1 MKAIKLKS
9 LRCFAALTAS
19 ILLFTAG
26 LVSCSDSDSSDDKS
40 DPSQIV
46 ENPPVI
52 TPSETEEQKSL
63 YGTYWGSLTVA
74 GQSYDMA
81 LVANGTTASLYSTMM
96 TQRYPVVKYVK
107 NADGTY
113 TLHCYNSGED
123 TTADST
129 HVKVTFTL
137 GENGAVTCVP
147 LIVPMAAMAQ
157 FSTCTKGNAYNGE
170 YDGQGGGQGGQGGSE
185 TTYPDVAQ
193 STLYGSYWG
202 KLNFGSLFDMC
213 LVVSSEKIT
222 LASSVMTYHYDD
234 FTFEKSETNKWTAT
248 CWQNEGHTAVSVS
261 VVFDT
266 SATPYQAVATIV
278 PMSASSEV
286 LTMGKEYNDEFSPK
300 EREFSSSV
308 NATFSQ
314 AVEQIPVITENTS
327 FKLNGQLE
335 SDSLTNIY
343 QALYQLYVR
352 CAQNGLE
359 LYVELDFTDVT
370 GFTEIPD
377 NAFNFAVCLAS
388 IKIPSTV
395 TKIGNSAFDSSGL
408 SSIDIPDS
416 VTQIG
421 ELAFHVCSRLKIVT
435 IGKGLTTIPKN
446 CFAASPE
453 LESVQIGENVQTI
466 GENAFQECGLK
477 EVIIPDSVKIIEAC
491 AFINNNN
498 KLKKVHIGKNV
509 DTIGERAFNK
519 NKTLTD
525 FTVDSSNPIF
535 SSDGITLYNK
545 DKSILI
551 AAPGI
556 SGNYTISS
564 TVSSIKPLAFEST
577 VCNSITVPD
586 KVTSLGKQAFWNSEV
601 EKVTLGT
608 GITSLTNCCFL
619 QAKKLTEV
627 NIPDTVT
634 LIEAAAFQA
643 CTSLKSVFIP
653 SSVTEIQAQAF
664 LGCSALETI
673 NIPVSVTSIG
683 QAAFRNCTSLKSIAI
698 PNGVEQIAKQMFDSC
713 KALESVSL
721 GSGLKTIDGNV
732 FANTASLKSITI
744 PSQVTKI
751 GKNAFNKSAI
761 ESVTFEDTTG
771 SWYATDNTDYT
782 GGEKIEGF
790 PSSTD
795 KAANATALNTT
806 YKGKYL
812 YKVNE

>member
-1 MKAIKLKS
+1 MY
-9 LRCFAALTAS
+9 RGGLTA
-19 ILLFTAG
+19 
-26 LVSCSDSDSSDDKS
+26 CSDSDSSDDKS

-46 ENPPVI
+46 ENP
-52 TPSETEEQKSL
+52 SSDSAETEEQKSL

-74 GQSYDMA
+74 GKSYDMA
-81 LVANGTTASLYSTMM
+81 IVVDGTSASLYSTMM
-96 TQRYPVVKYVK
+96 TQSYPLVKYVK

-113 TLHCYNSGED
+113 TLHCYNSGEN
-123 TTADST
+123 TAVDST

-147 LIVPMAAMAQ
+147 LIVPMASMAQ

-170 YDGQGGGQGGQGGSE
+170 YDQGQSGQQGQQGGE
-185 TTYPDVAQ
+185 TTYPDVEQ
-193 STLYGSYWG
+193 SSLYGSYWG

-213 LVVSSEKIT
+213 LVVSSERIT
-222 LASSVMTYHYDD
+222 LASSAMTHHYDD
-234 FTFEKSETNKWTAT
+234 FTFEKSEKNKWTAT

-261 VVFDT
+261 VDFDT
-266 SATPYQAVATIV
+266 SVTPYQAVATIV

-359 LYVELDFTDVT
+359 LYVELDFTEITD
-370 GFTEIPD
+370 FTEIPD
-377 NAFNFAVCLAS
+377 NAFNFSACLAS
-388 IKIPSTV
+388 IKIPSSV
-395 TKIGNSAFDSSGL
+395 TKIGNSAFDSSGF

-421 ELAFHVCSRLKIVT
+421 ELAFHVCSRLKTVT
-435 IGKGLTTIPKN
+435 IGKGLTVIPKN

-466 GENAFQECGLK
+466 GENAFQECGLE
-477 EVIIPDSVKIIEAC
+477 EVIIPDSVKTIETC

-525 FTVDSSNPIF
+525 FTVDSANPNF
-535 SSDGITLYNK
+535 SSDGTVLYNK

-551 AAPGI
+551 AAPEI
-556 SGNYTISS
+556 SGDYTVSS

-608 GITSLTNCCFL
+608 GITSLSNCCFMS
-619 QAKKLTEV
+619 ATKLTEV
-627 NIPDTVT
+627 NIPETITV
-634 LIEAAAFQA
+634 IEAGAFQS
-643 CTSLKSVFIP
+643 CTSLKSVSIP
-653 SSVTEIQAQAF
+653 SSVTEIQIQAF
-664 LGCSALETI
+664 YGCSSLESITI
-673 NIPVSVTSIG
+673 PDSVTSIG

-713 KALESVSL
+713 KALESVTL
-721 GSGLKTIDGNV
+721 GSGVKTIEENV
-732 FANTASLKSITI
+732 FSNTTSLKSITI

-771 SWYATDNTDYT
+771 SWYATSSTDYT

-790 PSSTD
+790 PSGTD
-795 KAANATALNTT
+795 TAANATALNTT
-806 YKGKYL
+806 YKAKYL
-812 YKVNE
+812 YKMSE